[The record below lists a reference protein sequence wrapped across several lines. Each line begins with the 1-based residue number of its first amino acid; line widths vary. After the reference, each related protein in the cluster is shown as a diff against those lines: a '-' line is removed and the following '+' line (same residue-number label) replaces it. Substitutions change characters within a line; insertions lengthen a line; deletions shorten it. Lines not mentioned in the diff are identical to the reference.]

1 LAHPATGK
9 SMSPW
14 TPLRNSRVFFFLW
27 IATLVSNIG
36 TWMHDVAAGFLVTT
50 LTDSEFIVALMQ
62 TAFSLPAFF
71 LLLPSGALADILDRR
86 LYLLTAILGQTVIA
100 ALLGFLTLTGLIEVW
115 SLLLLTLLL
124 GVGTAMVMPAWQSI
138 IPEVVRKEDLAG
150 GIALNTMGMNISRVL
165 GAFIAGVILAM
176 AGPGAVFVTNAV
188 TFTFIIIVLVRWK
201 RSPLDT
207 ALPPEPLLP
216 AVKTGFRYARHSQ
229 ALLFSIYRSIGFY
242 FFASVM
248 WALFPLI
255 ARDLLN
261 ADEFMYGMLFGFI
274 SIGAIINALFI
285 PRLRARFNNDQL
297 ITGAS
302 LVFATGMIITAMTQ
316 VYVIALFTLALCGSA
331 WITVMTAAQTAAQ
344 TALPNWVRSRG
355 MGVFLTFFMGSLA
368 IGPAVWG
375 GLAQATTIPTAIYV
389 SSTCLVLAAMLT
401 RRWPVS
407 SNEGLDHTPSR
418 HWKQPEPAI
427 TIDHG
432 QGPVMVCITYQVK
445 DNARTDFL
453 LAMEELGKARRRDG
467 AWEWNVMENI
477 RQFGSF
483 QEFYLVETWLDHLRQ
498 HERISKQDAMIQAR
512 IREYLVE
519 GTLPDISHYIKTTVN
534 TTQR

>member
-207 ALPPEPLLP
+207 ALPP
-216 AVKTGFRYARHSQ
+216 
-229 ALLFSIYRSIGFY
+229 
-242 FFASVM
+242 
-248 WALFPLI
+248 
-255 ARDLLN
+255 
-261 ADEFMYGMLFGFI
+261 
-274 SIGAIINALFI
+274 
-285 PRLRARFNNDQL
+285 
-297 ITGAS
+297 
-302 LVFATGMIITAMTQ
+302 
-316 VYVIALFTLALCGSA
+316 
-331 WITVMTAAQTAAQ
+331 
-344 TALPNWVRSRG
+344 
-355 MGVFLTFFMGSLA
+355 
-368 IGPAVWG
+368 
-375 GLAQATTIPTAIYV
+375 
-389 SSTCLVLAAMLT
+389 
-401 RRWPVS
+401 
-407 SNEGLDHTPSR
+407 
-418 HWKQPEPAI
+418 
-427 TIDHG
+427 
-432 QGPVMVCITYQVK
+432 
-445 DNARTDFL
+445 
-453 LAMEELGKARRRDG
+453 
-467 AWEWNVMENI
+467 
-477 RQFGSF
+477 
-483 QEFYLVETWLDHLRQ
+483 
-498 HERISKQDAMIQAR
+498 
-512 IREYLVE
+512 
-519 GTLPDISHYIKTTVN
+519 
-534 TTQR
+534 